1 MLQNSR
7 LVLLSVIIYI
17 SGKPDLKKNWVYC
30 GSPREIT

>member
-17 SGKPDLKKNWVYC
+17 SGFSSVLKSIDTN
-30 GSPREIT
+30 